1 MRRLVA
7 ALRANSTRPY
17 RTGTLFSLLPSNPIG
32 ESIKFLRR
40 HPARMIFRLA
50 VLLFC
55 GSFLFTVSVI
65 FFPLLAL
72 IAALSLIATPVL
84 QWKGLLPRRSWLRCL
99 CASWL
104 VLAVPTFGV
113 MPLLIATRIHFR
125 SSFLSSLAIFEG
137 FTLSYVYDLF
147 KPTPELFVWDHPFP
161 PVSDLQLGILGVLT
175 LCCSIAPVLFLLEIS
190 VARTR
195 DRRGLTRRT

>member
-1 MRRLVA
+1 
-7 ALRANSTRPY
+7 
-17 RTGTLFSLLPSNPIG
+17 
-32 ESIKFLRR
+32 
-40 HPARMIFRLA
+40 MIFRLA

-104 VLAVPTFGV
+104 VVAVPTFGV

>member
-1 MRRLVA
+1 
-7 ALRANSTRPY
+7 
-17 RTGTLFSLLPSNPIG
+17 
-32 ESIKFLRR
+32 
-40 HPARMIFRLA
+40 MIFRLIF
-50 VLLFC
+50 LFFC

-65 FFPLLAL
+65 FFPIFAV
-72 IAALSLIATPVL
+72 IAAMSLIVTPVL
-84 QWKGLLPRRSWLRCL
+84 EWKGLLPRRSWLRCL

-104 VLAVPTFGV
+104 VLVVPTFGV

-161 PVSDLQLGILGVLT
+161 PISHLQLGMLGVLT
-175 LCCSIAPVLFLLEIS
+175 LCCSIMPVLFLLRKS
-190 VARTR
+190 QSPGSGGRW
-195 DRRGLTRRT
+195 GLTGST